1 MVVPGDDRARRRRRR
16 SGVPL
21 YAGPQEQR
29 RLQAAAPGLDLV
41 VDYGLL
47 AIIAWP
53 LFWLLEKF
61 HALSGNWGV
70 AIILLTV
77 LIKLV
82 FFPLSAASYKSMAKM
97 KLITPRLTKLREMY
111 GNDRRR

>member
-1 MVVPGDDRARRRRRR
+1 STYAAHAIIGAGTIQPGGTSRIK
-16 SGVPL
+16 VEL
-21 YAGPQEQR
+21 YAGPQEDR
-29 RLQAAAPGLDLV
+29 RLKAAARGLDRV

-47 AIIAWP
+47 DIIARP

-61 HALSGNWGV
+61 HTFSGNWGV
-70 AIILLTV
+70 AIILLTI

-97 KLITPRLTKLREMY
+97 KLVTPRMSR
-111 GNDRRR
+111 